1 MAMERHVY
9 EVMIRRTETC
19 RVRVMAASE
28 SAAVEAAL
36 REESSGRVSNHAYS
50 DECVE
55 VEKVD

>member
-1 MAMERHVY
+1 
-9 EVMIRRTETC
+9 MIRRTETC

-55 VEKVD
+55 AKKVD